1 MNSTDCPICFN
12 RISHNNGVRLL
23 CNHSFHTPCIKEWL
37 NNSPEQNCPNC
48 RKNLT
53 YNERIHLSNTPFKN
67 VQWLY
72 DDLGEIDPE
81 YALMIADSIEQLEEE
96 EKELTLESVIQRIVD
111 WKESAIE
118 DDKHDLILL
127 YTNIVNEANRL
138 IN

>member
-1 MNSTDCPICFN
+1 M
-12 RISHNNGVRLL
+12 
-23 CNHSFHTPCIKEWL
+23 
-37 NNSPEQNCPNC
+37 
-48 RKNLT
+48 
-53 YNERIHLSNTPFKN
+53 
-67 VQWLY
+67 
-72 DDLGEIDPE
+72 GEIDPE